1 MEGEPRQRRCD
12 NLGRSELLEAMQ
24 ACRILVSHN
33 DASEPD

>member
-1 MEGEPRQRRCD
+1 MNRGSAAGD